1 MKSSILR
8 SVWSINE
15 KQEKAVCME
24 EIGAMKVKEASN
36 KLIVFYYFT
45 YKNLFIHSSFNL
57 VCREGAC
64 ISSTGAK

>member
-45 YKNLFIHSSFNL
+45 YKNLFIAIIWCNL
-57 VCREGAC
+57 RGKKR
-64 ISSTGAK
+64 IDKQI